1 MDRME
6 YPEEVVVDEEEA
18 KSKVMAIQRREK
30 AQSPD
35 DAIAKK

>member
-18 KSKVMAIQRREK
+18 EGKEQGDGDTTERKS
-30 AQSPD
+30 S
-35 DAIAKK
+35 IAR